1 MFDHTYFKKVQLK
14 QIVVVDHKSVIQSIK
29 LSYLVINFKADLMI
43 TLCALKKLQV
53 TKSILQLLAI
63 SGSKAIINTVQVM
76 PY

>member
-53 TKSILQLLAI
+53 TKSILQLLAK
-63 SGSKAIINTVQVM
+63 SGH
-76 PY
+76 

>member
-14 QIVVVDHKSVIQSIK
+14 QIVAVDHKSVIQSIK

-63 SGSKAIINTVQVM
+63 S
-76 PY
+76 